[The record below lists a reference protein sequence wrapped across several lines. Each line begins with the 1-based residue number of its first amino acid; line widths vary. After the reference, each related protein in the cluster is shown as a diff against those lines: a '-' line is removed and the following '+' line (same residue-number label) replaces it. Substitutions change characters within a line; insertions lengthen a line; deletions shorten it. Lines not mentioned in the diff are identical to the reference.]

1 MASYYGTGSG
11 QLQADPSLAGIT
23 KSFGGGEAF
32 DFNSGNLLKSGSSGM
47 DPWSL
52 GLGLGGSLIS
62 GLFGLGQARTSASI
76 AQAQLAAQNQAILEG
91 REQTK
96 AALGSSMWSPI
107 FQTGAGGDI
116 AFGRE
121 KEAKK
126 WMQGPFAERQLA
138 LGSEAKERER
148 RARISPE
155 SKEAAR
161 FENRLAI
168 ERSLAE
174 KRAVTDA
181 MFGPTASSYRA

>member
-1 MASYYGTGSG
+1 MNYTSPYDIG
-11 QLQADPSLAGIT
+11 
-23 KSFGGGEAF
+23 KSFTGGYG
-32 DFNSGNLLKSGSSGM
+32 DFSARLNSGSSAGSGM

-107 FQTGAGGDI
+107 FQTGTGGDI

-138 LGSEAKERER
+138 LGSEASKRER
-148 RARISPE
+148 MARISPE